1 MTWICTR
8 HKWEFTTCNLKPD
21 ISFDKKKKTIDNAIK
36 KKKKPRN
43 LILQVSNFLGVF
55 FSAHY
60 YESLDNLLADYDFKV
75 KISLKSCWK
84 WMVYA
89 ICL

>member
-8 HKWEFTTCNLKPD
+8 HKWEYTMCNLKPD
-21 ISFDKKKKTIDNAIK
+21 ISFDKKKKK
-36 KKKKPRN
+36 KKKN
-43 LILQVSNFLGVF
+43 DWQFAVSNFLGFF

-75 KISLKSCWK
+75 KILLKSCWK

>member
-1 MTWICTR
+1 MTWFCTR
-8 HKWEFTTCNLKPD
+8 HKWEYTRCNLKPD
-21 ISFDKKKKTIDNAIK
+21 ISFDKKKKNDW
-36 KKKKPRN
+36 
-43 LILQVSNFLGVF
+43 QF
-55 FSAHY
+55 FSANY

-75 KISLKSCWK
+75 KILLKSCWK